1 MTVAEQEPF
10 LRIHGVQK
18 QFASRVILE
27 QIDVEVQRGEFI
39 AIVGRSGCGK
49 STLLRMIAGLEQPSG
64 GQIELTQQAADRT
77 IPIPASTSTRKST
90 GKRGKMSKTAR
101 PPHTSRPNTRFLFQ
115 EARLL
120 PWKTVLD
127 NVRLGIPDKSV
138 EHASEALRLVGLADR
153 ELEWPSILSGGQRQ
167 RVALA
172 RALASHPDLLLLD
185 EPLGALDALTRIEMQ
200 KLIERLWI
208 EQGLTVVLVTHDVS
222 EAVALADRV
231 LLIEEGHVALDIQIT
246 LDRPRERDSGFA
258 HFENLILHRLLQ
270 PTAHP
275 HPLEGQRPPNFSI

>member
-1 MTVAEQEPF
+1 MTVTEQQPF
-10 LRIHGVQK
+10 LRIHNVQK
-18 QFASRVILE
+18 QFGTRTILE
-27 QIDVEVQRGEFI
+27 QINIDVQRGQFI

-49 STLLRMIAGLEQPSG
+49 STLLRMIAGLEQASN
-64 GQIELTQQAADRT
+64 GQIELSQRATTAQPSSQNVPSGKIGSKRRKPIREQQ
-77 IPIPASTSTRKST
+77 
-90 GKRGKMSKTAR
+90 TA
-101 PPHTSRPNTRFLFQ
+101 RPNTRFLFQ

-127 NVRLGIPDKSV
+127 NVRLGIPDKSKQ
-138 EHASEALRLVGLADR
+138 HASEALQLVGLAER
-153 ELEWPSILSGGQRQ
+153 EQEWPSILSGGQRQ

-231 LLIEEGHVALDIQIT
+231 VLIEQGRIALDIRIT

-258 HFENLILHRLLQ
+258 HFENLILQRLLQ
-270 PTAHP
+270 PGTQP
-275 HPLEGQRPPNFSI
+275 HPLEQQRQPNFSI